1 MDKSDH
7 KFEFA
12 NVTLMQYFNIA
23 SNVGLASVC
32 SKNNLFRLWLVT
44 HVNHQNCIYLQRMHL
59 QSNAI
64 LAEQLS

>member
-32 SKNNLFRLWLVT
+32 SKNNLFRL
-44 HVNHQNCIYLQRMHL
+44 
-59 QSNAI
+59 
-64 LAEQLS
+64 